1 MKKIISMKIPFD
13 PIERAKIVEEIVMK
27 DSKRKYYRFRFAP
40 YYGGI
45 ATADTIGCCFLCAYC
60 WNYFRNLNPENL
72 GKFYSPEEVSRR
84 MAEIANKKNC
94 IKFRISG
101 AEPIL
106 GKNSFYHL
114 LKILE
119 LIKENFKKF
128 EFIIETNGLILG
140 YYPELIKELRPYK
153 NFIFVRISIKGWEE
167 YSFEKISGA
176 SREYF
181 VYTIGALKKLKE
193 NEIVAWPAVM
203 YEIFGEDGL
212 RKIKE
217 KLRKENID
225 TSIEVEYLEKYP
237 FVEENLKRRGLFFF

>member
-1 MKKIISMKIPFD
+1 MKIPFD
-13 PIERAKIVEEIVMK
+13 PIERAEVVEEIVMR
-27 DSKRKYYRFRFAP
+27 DGKRKYYRFRYAP

-45 ATADTIGCCFLCAYC
+45 VTADTIGCCFLCAYC
-60 WNYFRNLNPENL
+60 WNYFRNLNPW
-72 GKFYSPEEVSRR
+72 KFGEFCSPEEVSRR
-84 MAEIANKKNC
+84 MIEIANKKNC

-119 LIKENFKKF
+119 FIKEKFRNF

-140 YYPELIKELRPYK
+140 YYPELIKELRVYK
-153 NFIFVRISIKGWEE
+153 NFIFVRISIKGWDER
-167 YSFEKISGA
+167 SFEKISGA
-176 SREYF
+176 DRKYF
-181 VYTIGALKKLKE
+181 VYTIDVIKKLKE

-203 YEIFGEDGL
+203 YEIFGEYGL

-217 KLRKENID
+217 RLKKENID
-225 TSIEVEYLEKYP
+225 TEIEVEYLERYP
-237 FVEENLKRRGLFFF
+237 FVEENLKKRGLLFY